1 MPQAGSA
8 RPAILIAL
16 ATLLTTAAGVAGPR
30 HGDPDPGDSAA
41 LPPPPSERTVPGDL
55 CSAPLALGRGEQVTV
70 DLCSAWNDYDP
81 GEFSCSPCALPG
93 PEVVAV
99 LDTQAGEK
107 VRLDLDA
114 EGALDVRVYVATEC
128 TDPVGTCLVA
138 SDGSG
143 DGFQWTVNQGG
154 TLYLY
159 VDTAGECG
167 GVTVTRHQAATAAGT
182 DLTALKAIY
191 R

>member
-1 MPQAGSA
+1 MPRTGST
-8 RPAILIAL
+8 RPVV
-16 ATLLTTAAGVAGPR
+16 LLTLAGLLAAAAGVAGPR
-30 HGDPDPGDSAA
+30 HGPDPGDRRLS
-41 LPPPPSERTVPGDL
+41 PPPPADRTVPGDL
-55 CSAPLALGRGEQVTV
+55 CSAPLVLARGAAITA
-70 DLCSAWNDYDP
+70 DLCDAWNDYDP

-99 LDTQAGEK
+99 LDTQAGEE
-107 VRLDLDA
+107 VRLDLAAD
-114 EGALDVRVYVATEC
+114 GGLDVRVYVATEC
-128 TDPVGTCLVA
+128 TDPVGTCLIA
-138 SDGSG
+138 SEGPADS
-143 DGFQWTVNQGG
+143 FQWTVARGG

-167 GVTVTRHQAATAAGT
+167 EVTVTRHQAASAAET